1 MATAMTSA
9 ELQEQQRRLTVY
21 QDRYDQ
27 VLSAWGRSAPA
38 PTLTETPGHYR
49 RKVLSHA
56 QLFLPEND
64 QWRGVD
70 VNDLAADALHVA
82 EQEILGHLRSAAQ
95 QPASVANSAAGRPD
109 SITPGLRVVEHHD
122 SNGLKMR
129 TFHGEWFGRAFTRP
143 ARRVVS
149 FLTHYGHVD
158 SSGRAL
164 RRG

>member
-1 MATAMTSA
+1 MATVMTSA
-9 ELQEQQRRLTVY
+9 ELQEQQQRLTVY

-27 VLSAWGRSAPA
+27 VLQPWGRRAPE

-64 QWRGVD
+64 QWRKVD
-70 VNDLAADALHVA
+70 VADLNSDALGVA
-82 EQEILGHLRSAAQ
+82 ENQILNALRSAQ
-95 QPASVANSAAGRPD
+95 QRPASVAMTAAGRPD
-109 SITPGLRVVEHHD
+109 SIQPGLRVVEVHD
-122 SNGLKMR
+122 DNGLKMR
-129 TFHGEWFGRAFTRP
+129 TFHGEWFGKMFTRP
-143 ARRVVS
+143 CRRVVS
-149 FLTHYGHVD
+149 FLTHHGHVD

>member
-1 MATAMTSA
+1 MMATAMTSE

-27 VLSAWGRSAPA
+27 VLQPWGRKAPE
-38 PTLTETPGHYR
+38 PTLTESPGHYR

-70 VNDLAADALHVA
+70 INDLGGDALVVA
-82 EQEILGHLRSAAQ
+82 EKLILDALRAAQ
-95 QPASVANSAAGRPD
+95 RTPALIANSAAGRPD
-109 SITPGLRVVEHHD
+109 SVMQGLRVVEHHD
-122 SNGLKMR
+122 ANGLTMR
-129 TFHGEWFGRAFTRP
+129 TFHGDWFGKMFTRP
-143 ARRVVS
+143 CRRVTS
-149 FLTHYGHVD
+149 FLTHHGFVD

-164 RRG
+164 R

>member
-1 MATAMTSA
+1 MAQALTTE

-27 VLSAWGRSAPA
+27 VLQPWGRKAPE
-38 PTLTETPGHYR
+38 PTLTESPGHYR

-64 QWRGVD
+64 QWRAVD
-70 VNDLAADALHVA
+70 VNDLASDALVVA
-82 EQEILGHLRSAAQ
+82 ERQILGALQAAQ
-95 QPASVANSAAGRPD
+95 RTPALIANSAAGRPD
-109 SITPGLRVVEHHD
+109 TITPGIRMVEHHD
-122 SNGLKMR
+122 ANGLKMT
-129 TFHGEWFGRAFTRP
+129 TFHGDWFGRAFTRP

-149 FLTHYGHVD
+149 FLTHHGHVD